1 MRDKQVREAKAAL
14 KIEHQVENL
23 RLHGHTRSVY
33 GPRLLASIGGLPV
46 LAELAAARA

>member
-23 RLHGHTRSVY
+23 RLHGHGAPCTVH
-33 GPRLLASIGGLPV
+33 ASWHR
-46 LAELAAARA
+46 LAACRCSPSWLPPAR